1 MEAGKQF
8 LGNRGQHGQSWLN
21 KLHRNHL
28 PTVSGLREMEFPSLR
43 PYSRMCL
50 QDGEWKAGNNE
61 HTKHL
66 ADVLCLFRKPQ
77 RTCGAN
83 CCGSFSFYLFSFSS
97 SSTVTDLTM
106 TFSSNCIQCDHA
118 RHPQHPLLLPCAL
131 LLADPFLNPKQG
143 PLLAPAPPCHTGMHI
158 F

>member
-8 LGNRGQHGQSWLN
+8 LGNRGQQGQSWLN

-28 PTVSGLREMEFPSLR
+28 PTAPGLREMDSPSLR

-50 QDGEWKAGNNE
+50 QDGGWKAGNNK
-61 HTKHL
+61 HIKHL

-118 RHPQHPLLLPCAL
+118 RHPQHPLLFLPV
-131 LLADPFLNPKQG
+131 P
-143 PLLAPAPPCHTGMHI
+143 I
-158 F
+158 FEE